1 MSSDLSAEQRAAR
14 LFSGGSMRKE
24 SKERKESAKR
34 GVFTHNTLF
43 TQLSVCAPRG
53 ASK

>member
-1 MSSDLSAEQRAAR
+1 
-14 LFSGGSMRKE
+14 MRKE

-43 TQLSVCAPRG
+43 TQLSVCAIDTERMVRDVAG
-53 ASK
+53 